1 MKILT
6 SYSVR
11 LSPDCN
17 RSSAFH
23 DTVRKYRL
31 AVDWFIAVINGEW
44 DAYTD
49 CKGNQMAVNVTE
61 HLCVR
66 STHNPSPRYD
76 FSVDFYKFPC
86 YLRRAAIAEAFG
98 LVSSYRSNLDNWE
111 RLSSCDRKKRPSP
124 PKAGYVCPA
133 MYRDNCF
140 VRTGTYSARIKVWI
154 QNTWDWIEVKLRK
167 TDVDYILRRCSI
179 RKECVPILRR
189 RGKVWSLDF
198 SFEEKISLS
207 EQNDIENT
215 RILSVDLGIN
225 NACTCSVMQ
234 SDGTVIG
241 RRFLRLPGEYDRLE
255 HALDIIKRAQRA
267 GARRMPR
274 LWARAKGINDDI
286 SVKTAQFIV
295 DVAIKYS
302 VDVIVMEALELQGRK
317 CGSKRQRLHHWRAQ
331 YVQSMVRNKAHRSG
345 IRISR
350 VCAWNTSRLAF
361 DGSGKVL
368 RGRELAETIK
378 SEQLAVKTPK
388 VSYSICRFTTG
399 KVYNCDLNASYN
411 IGARYFIREILRSQ
425 SAKTRSALEAKVPSV
440 SHRSTCTLSDL
451 KDLRAALVA

>member
-17 RSSAFH
+17 NSGAFR
-23 DTVRKYRL
+23 DTVGKYRR
-31 AVDWFIAVINGEW
+31 AVDWLIAVINGEW
-44 DAYTD
+44 NAYAD
-49 CKGNQMAVNVTE
+49 CTNNQMAVNVTE
-61 HLCVR
+61 RFCVR
-66 STHNPSPRYD
+66 SACNPSPRYD

-98 LVSSYRSNLDNWE
+98 LVSSYRSNLAKWQQLPSKE
-111 RLSSCDRKKRPSP
+111 RKNRPSS
-124 PKAGYVCPA
+124 PKAGFVCPA

-140 VRTGTYSARIKVWI
+140 LRTGTYTARIKTWTR
-154 QNTWDWIEVKLRK
+154 NTWDWIDVRLRK
-167 TDVDYILRRCSI
+167 TDVDYILRRCGT
-179 RKECVPILRR
+179 RKECVPVLRC

-198 SFEEKISLS
+198 SFEEKALLS
-207 EQNDIENT
+207 EQNDIEDT

-234 SDGTVIG
+234 ADGAVVG
-241 RRFLRLPGEYDRLE
+241 RRFLRLPAEYDRLE
-255 HALDIIKRAQRA
+255 QALNRIKGAQRA

-274 LWARAKGINDDI
+274 LWSRAKGINDDI
-286 SVKTAQFIV
+286 AVKTARFIV
-295 DVAIKYS
+295 DMAMEYS

-317 CGSKRQRLHHWRAQ
+317 QGSKRQRLHHWRAR
-331 YVQSMVRNKAHRSG
+331 YVQAVVGDKAHRAG

-361 DGSGKVL
+361 DGSGVVL
-368 RGRELAETIK
+368 RGRELAEAMK
-378 SEQLAVKTPK
+378 SEQRAMKTPK

-411 IGARYFIREILRSQ
+411 IGARYYIREILRSQ
-425 SAKTRSALEAKVPSV
+425 SEKTRWALEAKVPSV

-451 KDLRAALVA
+451 KDLRAALAA